1 MPTNLPP
8 QYFDV
13 EKKLKITNDPHEKIT
28 IMEELLSIIPKHKG
42 TEKLQALYKTK
53 IAKLKSKIE
62 KKPTKAKHAASFHI
76 NSAGAGQVILIGP
89 PNCGKSTLIRSL
101 TNATPEIGDY
111 PFTTHAALPA
121 MLKYKDIQIQL
132 IDIPPVTPD
141 YFEYW
146 QAEIIKNADA
156 ALIIVDLG
164 KPNGALDFL
173 GLLEKLKEKNIEIIP
188 EKKKV
193 LNDNVNIKKRA
204 LILANKSDLPYAEN
218 NLKSL
223 KEVLEPGFEVILIST
238 ARMDSLQELKN
249 RIFLLLDVL
258 RVHSKTPGKKA
269 SLDEPYVFKK
279 GSTLLDMAKSV
290 HRDFANKLQFARLW
304 NKNQYNGQKINRD
317 YILQDGDIIELH
329 L

>member
-8 QYFDV
+8 QYFDI
-13 EKKLKITNDPHEKIT
+13 EKKLKATNDPHEKIT

-53 IAKLKSKIE
+53 IAKLKTKIE

-76 NSAGAGQVILIGP
+76 NRAGAGQIILIGP
-89 PNCGKSTLIRSL
+89 PNCGKSMLIRSL

-111 PFTTHAALPA
+111 PFTTHTALPA

-132 IDIPPVTPD
+132 VDIPPVTPD

-193 LNDNVNIKKRA
+193 SNDNGNIKKKA
-204 LILANKSDLPYAEN
+204 LILANKSDLPNAEN
-218 NLKSL
+218 NLNLL
-223 KEVLEPGFEVILIST
+223 KEILEPGFEVIVIS
-238 ARMDSLQELKN
+238 AVRMDNLKELIN

-258 RVHSKTPGKKA
+258 RVYSKTPGKKA

-290 HRDFANKLQFARLW
+290 HRDFANKLKFARLW
-304 NKNQYNGQKINRD
+304 NQNQYNGQKINRD

>member
-1 MPTNLPP
+1 MPANLPP

-13 EKKLKITNDPHEKIT
+13 EKKLKTANDLHEKIA

-53 IAKLKSKIE
+53 IAKLKTKID
-62 KKPTKAKHAASFHI
+62 KKPLKAKHAASFHI
-76 NSAGAGQVILIGP
+76 NSAGAGQIILIGP

-101 TNATPEIGDY
+101 TNATPEIGNY
-111 PFTTHAALPA
+111 PFTTHTAMPA

-132 IDIPPVTPD
+132 VDIPPVTPD

-146 QAEIIKNADA
+146 QAELIKSADA

-164 KPNGALDFL
+164 KPEGALEFL
-173 GLLEKLKEKNIEIIP
+173 ALLEKLKEKNIEIIQ
-188 EKKKV
+188 ENKKTS
-193 LNDNVNIKKRA
+193 NDNRNIKKRA
-204 LILANKSDLPYAEN
+204 LILANKSDLPQAEN
-218 NLKSL
+218 NLESL
-223 KEVLEPGFEVILIST
+223 KEILEPGFEVILIS
-238 ARMDSLQELKN
+238 ASRLDNLKELINK
-249 RIFLLLDVL
+249 IFLLLDVL
-258 RVHSKTPGKKA
+258 RVYSKTPGKKA

-279 GSTLLDMAKSV
+279 GSTLIDMAKAI
-290 HRDFANKLQFARLW
+290 HRDFANKLKFARLW
-304 NKNQYNGQKINRD
+304 SKNQYNGQKINRD

>member
-13 EKKLKITNDPHEKIT
+13 EKKLKTTNDPHEKIA
-28 IMEELLSIIPKHKG
+28 IMKELLSIIPKHKG

-53 IAKLKSKIE
+53 IAKLKTKIE

-76 NSAGAGQVILIGP
+76 NSAGAGQIILIGP

-111 PFTTHAALPA
+111 SFTTHNALPA

-132 IDIPPVTPD
+132 VDIPPITPD

-146 QAEIIKNADA
+146 QAEMIKNADA

-164 KPNGALDFL
+164 NPTGALDFL

-193 LNDNVNIKKRA
+193 SNDKGNIKKKA
-204 LILANKSDLPYAEN
+204 LVLANKSDLSQAKN
-218 NLKSL
+218 NLKLL
-223 KEVLEPGFEVILIST
+223 KEILEPGFEVILIS
-238 ARMDSLQELKN
+238 AALMDNLKELIN

-258 RVHSKTPGKKA
+258 RVYSKTPGKKA

-290 HRDFANKLQFARLW
+290 HRDFAKKLKFARLW
-304 NKNQYNGQKINRD
+304 SKNQYNGQKINRD